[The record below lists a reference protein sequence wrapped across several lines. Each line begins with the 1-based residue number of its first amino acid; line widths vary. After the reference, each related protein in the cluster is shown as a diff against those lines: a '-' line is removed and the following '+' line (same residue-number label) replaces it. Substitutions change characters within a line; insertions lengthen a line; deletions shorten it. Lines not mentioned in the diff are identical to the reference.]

1 MQVTSTSPP
10 AALGSARRTA
20 AGACSTAGGDC
31 PAIDFHRLFFNHP
44 VAVMGIFLLVIGVV
58 GIV

>member
-20 AGACSTAGGDC
+20 AGA
-31 PAIDFHRLFFNHP
+31 
-44 VAVMGIFLLVIGVV
+44 MGIFLLVIGVV